1 MSSLQVRELPENIYH
16 KLQSEA
22 KKMHRSL
29 AQQAVVTIQ
38 KGLGITEEPKLRR
51 QRLLKSF
58 VENPIN
64 FNTKNLPKPAKL
76 IREDR
81 DR

>member
-1 MSSLQVRELPENIYH
+1 MSSLQVRELPTNIYN

-22 KKMHRSL
+22 KKKHRSL

-38 KGLGITEEPKLRR
+38 KGLGITEEPKQRR
-51 QRLLKSF
+51 QRLIQSF
-58 VENPIN
+58 YENPIA
-64 FNTKNLPKPAKL
+64 FNTKNLPDPAKL

-81 DR
+81 NR